1 MNSTSASIPQTGPA
15 RSTSTRSA
23 STISSLYDEITRL
36 HGGAP
41 WGSVLDAGTGTGS
54 MQWLLERDTT
64 RWTAVTGAQTMADKV
79 QPLLVGR
86 QREQDRLL
94 MGNWMDPDLLAGEVY
109 DVVLADYLL
118 GAIDGF
124 APYWQDQLFVR
135 LRPLVG
141 KRLYIIGQEPYVP
154 FQPSDSA
161 GRLINNIGRLR
172 DACIL
177 VAGGRPYREYPLD
190 WVMRHLQAAGFRTLD
205 ALHYPIRYRERFINS
220 QLDLAS
226 QYANKLADRVLGAA
240 LEGHIAQ
247 LRRHA
252 LLQAEQSNGLAHGND
267 YVIVAEPV

>member
-1 MNSTSASIPQTGPA
+1 MSTLPNTPPKPVA
-15 RSTSTRSA
+15 
-23 STISSLYDEITRL
+23 SLYEEITRL
-36 HGGAP
+36 QGDAS
-41 WGSVLDAGTGTGS
+41 WGSVLDAGTGSAS
-54 MQWLLERDTT
+54 MQWLLGINTT
-64 RWTAVTGAQTMADKV
+64 RWTAITGAPAMADKV
-79 QPLLVGR
+79 RPLLAGR

-94 MGNWMDPDLLAGEVY
+94 VGNWMDPDLLAGEQY
-109 DVVLADYLL
+109 DTVLADYLL

-124 APYWQDQLFVR
+124 APYWQDQLFAR

-141 KRLYIIGQEPYVP
+141 RRLYIIGQEPYVP
-154 FQPSDSA
+154 YQPQDTP
-161 GRLINNIGRLR
+161 GRLINAIGRLR

-177 VAGGRPYREYPLD
+177 VAGGRPYREYPQD

-205 ALHYPIRYRERFINS
+205 VLRYPIRYRERFING

-226 QYANKLADRVLGAA
+226 QYVQKLDDRVLAAA

-252 LLQAEQSNGLAHGND
+252 LLQAEQLNGLAHGHD